1 MSDNILPKAQRLD
14 LAVARKLQSPTRSIT
29 QIAHIYNIPRT
40 TLQHR
45 LNGRQSR
52 TESHQKHQ
60 RLSNEEEESIV
71 HWIEKAI
78 SWNWNPRIAHL
89 EQYATHLLRAR
100 NDFKPLGVRWYT
112 QFLNR
117 HPEFKLK
124 YSRSLNQ
131 DRIDIT
137 DYGVIERW
145 FNLFNEMRQKYGVVN
160 NDIYNMDEK
169 AIAQGLIENA
179 KIIVRRHDLK

>member
-1 MSDNILPKAQRLD
+1 MPC
-14 LAVARKLQSPTRSIT
+14 
-29 QIAHIYNIPRT
+29 
-40 TLQHR
+40 
-45 LNGRQSR
+45 
-52 TESHQKHQ
+52 
-60 RLSNEEEESIV
+60 
-71 HWIEKAI
+71 
-78 SWNWNPRIAHL
+78 
-89 EQYATHLLRAR
+89 THLLRAR

-179 KIIVRRHDLK
+179 KIIVRRHDLKRFMIQPGNRDWVSLIECISIEGYTL